1 MVLLVA
7 QVPRL
12 LFLPATLTLL
22 ILGLPALNCSADTRA
37 DLFSLINQA
46 RIDAGLNPL
55 TRDPQVDQLATEWAG
70 VMAAKNIQKH
80 RPLTKDL
87 LNLHG
92 WKNLSENIYGPVS
105 GPVSAKTIFQAWMG
119 SSGHRDN
126 LLRESTTLGGLGIVT
141 TPSGSVCAVFNGAKL
156 APPAPSSTTTS
167 SSANTNDSE
176 VAFPGIGLPD
186 FIPKTMRDPA
196 AALPS
201 NSDGRKLNQ
210 LGRTNL

>member
-1 MVLLVA
+1 MSSVVLLVA

-12 LFLPATLTLL
+12 LFLPATLALL

-55 TRDPQVDQLATEWAG
+55 TRDPQVDLLATEWAE

-92 WKNLSENIYGPVS
+92 WKNLSENIYGPVA

-119 SSGHRDN
+119 SSGHREN
-126 LLRESTTLGGLGIVT
+126 LLRDSSTLGGVGIAQT
-141 TPSGSVCAVFNGAKL
+141 KSGSICAVFNGAQP
-156 APPAPSSTTTS
+156 APPPPATSGAS
-167 SSANTNDSE
+167 SSQDSD
-176 VAFPGIGLPD
+176 VAFPGVGIPD
-186 FIPKTMRDPA
+186 FVPKSMRDPA

>member
-7 QVPRL
+7 QVRRS
-12 LFLPATLTLL
+12 LFLPTTLALL
-22 ILGLPALNCSADTRA
+22 LLGLPAWNCSADTCA
-37 DLFSLINQA
+37 DLFVLINQA
-46 RIDAGLNPL
+46 RIAAGVNSL
-55 TRDPQVDQLATEWAG
+55 TRDPQIDQLAADWAG
-70 VMAAKNIQKH
+70 VMAKKNSQEH

-92 WKNLSENIYGPVS
+92 WKNLSENIYGPVA
-105 GPVSAKTIFQAWMG
+105 GPVSAKTIFQAWME
-119 SSGHRDN
+119 SSGHREN

-156 APPAPSSTTTS
+156 APPAPSSTATS
-167 SSANTNDSE
+167 TSANTNGSE

>member
-1 MVLLVA
+1 MVLLVV
-7 QVPRL
+7 QVPC
-12 LFLPATLTLL
+12 LFLLPATLALL
-22 ILGLPALNCSADTRA
+22 IVGLPVFSCSADTRA

-55 TRDPQVDQLATEWAG
+55 TRDLQVDQLATEWAG

-92 WKNLSENIYGPVS
+92 WKNLSENIYGPVA
-105 GPVSAKTIFQAWMG
+105 GPVSAKTIFQAWME

-126 LLRESTTLGGLGIVT
+126 LLRESSTLGGLGIVT

-156 APPAPSSTTTS
+156 APAATS
-167 SSANTNDSE
+167 SAANSNDSE

-196 AALPS
+196 SALPS

>member
-7 QVPRL
+7 QVRRS
-12 LFLPATLTLL
+12 LFLPTTLALL
-22 ILGLPALNCSADTRA
+22 LLGLPAWNCSADTRA

-105 GPVSAKTIFQAWMG
+105 GPVSARTIFQAWMG

-126 LLRESTTLGGLGIVT
+126 LLRESSTLGGLGIVT

-156 APPAPSSTTTS
+156 APAATS
-167 SSANTNDSE
+167 SAANSNDSE

-196 AALPS
+196 SALPS

>member
-1 MVLLVA
+1 VVLLVA
-7 QVPRL
+7 QVPHL
-12 LFLPATLTLL
+12 FFLPATLALF
-22 ILGLPALNCSADTRA
+22 IVGLPVFSCSADTRA

-70 VMAAKNIQKH
+70 VMAAKNMQRH

-92 WKNLSENIYGPVS
+92 WKNLSENIYGPVA

-156 APPAPSSTTTS
+156 AP
-167 SSANTNDSE
+167 
-176 VAFPGIGLPD
+176 
-186 FIPKTMRDPA
+186 
-196 AALPS
+196 
-201 NSDGRKLNQ
+201 GRVWL
-210 LGRTNL
+210 R